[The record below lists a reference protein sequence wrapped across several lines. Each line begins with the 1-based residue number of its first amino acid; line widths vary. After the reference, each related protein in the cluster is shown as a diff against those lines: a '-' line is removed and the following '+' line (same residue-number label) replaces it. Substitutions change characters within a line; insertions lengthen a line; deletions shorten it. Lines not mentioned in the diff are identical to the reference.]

1 VSSVRSLCNIIFPGT
16 GRSGSKIFAH
26 ELLHVKVIDCWKPSE
41 FGGTGT
47 GICNMEYDIR

>member
-1 VSSVRSLCNIIFPGT
+1 MSFVRILFNIILPGT

-47 GICNMEYDIR
+47 CNMEYDIR